1 VIVTTLEPPAQGPL
15 PQQATPELW
24 PFTSTARFDMVTD
37 VTVSWDDP
45 VWVAAELERLAGEAR
60 PQTGRGIVALAYRES
75 LQARL
80 RDLRGRVVT
89 PDAVAD

>member
-1 VIVTTLEPPAQGPL
+1 MTTLEPPAPGPQA
-15 PQQATPELW
+15 QQATPDLW
-24 PFTSTARFDMVTD
+24 RFTSTARFDMVTD

-45 VWVAAELERLAGEAR
+45 VWVAEELERLAGETR

-80 RDLRGRVVT
+80 RDLRGPVVT
-89 PDAVAD
+89 PDAAAD

>member
-1 VIVTTLEPPAQGPL
+1 
-15 PQQATPELW
+15 
-24 PFTSTARFDMVTD
+24 MVTD

-45 VWVAAELERLAGEAR
+45 VWVAAELERLAAETR

-80 RDLRGRVVT
+80 RDLRGRDVT
-89 PDAVAD
+89 PDAVSD